1 MDKSDAHTGTLEG
14 SSINLTDP
22 FLERFRIRK
31 RRDYSARDS
40 SLEGEPSKRRAM
52 ESAFKQ
58 TEPVLHD
65 PFAEYVNRADPT
77 CSAATTYRKRASR
90 KVSGIIIVTVSQII
104 IYVRTSDKLPT

>member
-1 MDKSDAHTGTLEG
+1 MDKSDAHTSTLEG

-40 SLEGEPSKRRAM
+40 SLEGEPSKCRAM

-58 TEPVLHD
+58 TEPVFHD
-65 PFAEYVNRADPT
+65 PFAEYVCEPCRSYLQCCNHVPKESIT
-77 CSAATTYRKRASR
+77 
-90 KVSGIIIVTVSQII
+90 
-104 IYVRTSDKLPT
+104 